1 MLTDSVESIRTFEE
15 ITMDNARSLL
25 FTSVICV
32 AVLAAG
38 CGHSSSSAADS
49 SSQDSGGSQDASGS
63 AATGTATGH
72 LHLTG
77 AVSLEHD
84 FTVDACVIG
93 PAGDGL
99 LDGYHMNAK
108 DGDKAIDILSVVVKD
123 YAKDGSYAPADKS
136 AGGQVNA
143 AMTSGV
149 MGPVT
154 LMVAQADSPAPLAV
168 MLKPDSTMNIQISD
182 NGAKG
187 DAEFTDMGTPMTM
200 ADLDPNGPT
209 KGQGKK
215 ISGSITWSCGT
226 VEHIDPKMNDAVNGT
241 FKKLIPNP

>member
-1 MLTDSVESIRTFEE
+1 MN
-15 ITMDNARSLL
+15 NARSLL

-32 AVLAAG
+32 AVLSAG
-38 CGHSSSSAADS
+38 CGHSSAADTS
-49 SSQDSGGSQDASGS
+49 AQDGGASQDSADG
-63 AATGTATGH
+63 AATGSATGH

-200 ADLDPNGPT
+200 ADMDPNGAT

-215 ISGSITWSCGT
+215 ISGSITWSCGK
-226 VEHIDPKMNDAVNGT
+226 VDHINPKMNDAVNGAFNNLT
-241 FKKLIPNP
+241 TKP

>member
-1 MLTDSVESIRTFEE
+1 MQTDPDENMHPIEE
-15 ITMDNARSLL
+15 NTMNNARSLL
-25 FTSVICV
+25 LTAVICV
-32 AVLAAG
+32 AVVAAG
-38 CGHSSSSAADS
+38 CGHSSSSAADT
-49 SSQDSGGSQDASGS
+49 SSQDGGGSQDSSGG
-63 AATGTATGH
+63 ATTGTATGH

-77 AVSLEHD
+77 AVTLEHD
-84 FTVDACVIG
+84 FAVDGCVIG

-108 DGDKAIDILSVVVKD
+108 DGDKAVDILSVVVKD
-123 YAKDGSYAPADKS
+123 YVKDGSYAPADKS

-154 LMVAQADSPAPLAV
+154 LMITQADSPAPLAV

-187 DAEFTDMGTPMTM
+187 DAEFTDMGTPPTM
-200 ADLDPNGPT
+200 ADMDPNGPS

-226 VEHIDPKMNDAVNGT
+226 VDHIDPKMNDAVNGA
-241 FKKLIPNP
+241 FKKIMPTP